1 MVLDKESLEFRKM
14 KRLNLVARKSSN
26 PVGENLYKQE
36 PFYPFSE
43 VQINGGESNR
53 GLRRKL
59 ETPERKRKSKSFEPG
74 KWLLERVG
82 TPFLLGVLE
91 SLVSVLPPTLIK
103 KLAFFLGDLCYRF
116 SGTQVAKI
124 QWMQVM
130 GEEDD
135 LEVNR
140 HIQQVFRHFALS
152 IMEVM
157 LLKKKGSEV
166 LDSLIEEVEGEEFL
180 KEALSRGRGVILL
193 TAHLGNWELLGAW
206 LGSQGYPVTALVN
219 SPSVPALRRFAEE
232 LRLAMNIE
240 LVERTNMLPVRSI
253 LRQGKILGVLADQ
266 RASGGVVC
274 NFLGREAPSPATPAV
289 LHLRLGSPIIPAFI
303 VRQEE
308 DMKHQIAFFPPLEW
322 PSAPSH
328 RENIV
333 RGTTLCNQVLGEFI
347 LQYPEQWNWFY
358 HQWSD

>member
-1 MVLDKESLEFRKM
+1 MP
-14 KRLNLVARKSSN
+14 N
-26 PVGENLYKQE
+26 Q
-36 PFYPFSE
+36 
-43 VQINGGESNR
+43 
-53 GLRRKL
+53 
-59 ETPERKRKSKSFEPG
+59 KRKWKVSYLG
-74 KWLLERVG
+74 KWLLERVVV
-82 TPFLLGVLE
+82 PSLLKILEGLVLI
-91 SLVSVLPPTLIK
+91 LPPAALK
-103 KLAFFLGDLCYRF
+103 KFAFSLGDLIYHLPF
-116 SGTQVAKI
+116 FDPQLAKT
-124 QWMQVM
+124 QWMNIM
-130 GEEDD
+130 GEKDGKV
-135 LEVNR
+135 VNR
-140 HIQQVFRHFALS
+140 HIQQVFHHFALS
-152 IMEVM
+152 FMEVV
-157 LLKKKGSEV
+157 LLKKKGERV
-166 LDSLIEEVEGEEFL
+166 LEDLVEKVEGEEFL
-180 KEALSRGRGVILL
+180 KKALSQGRGVILL

-308 DMKHQIAFFPPLEW
+308 EMKHQIAFLPPLEW

-347 LQYPEQWNWFY
+347 LRYPEQWNWF
-358 HQWSD
+358 HRRWRD